1 MAVNCGIYKMI
12 MLKLCVFLGAR
23 PFAVYGISQRR
34 PIVTFCIEFVTVG
47 LWRMSFIVV
56 VYCFLCVVC
65 KAKIGLSITL
75 LNVQL
80 FTRKCVPQWVVING
94 WVRFNIFTDRV
105 RSSATEFCF
114 TGNRFRKFCS
124 TDPSPWKTSL
134 LLECLFLRDNSFSL
148 EYGNEEDGVDSIK
161 EIISFLCVS

>member
-65 KAKIGLSITL
+65 EAKIGLSITL

-80 FTRKCVPQWVVING
+80 FTRKCVPQWVVILLTVAFG
-94 WVRFNIFTDRV
+94 LIFLLI
-105 RSSATEFCF
+105 
-114 TGNRFRKFCS
+114 GLGH
-124 TDPSPWKTSL
+124 L
-134 LLECLFLRDNSFSL
+134 LLSFASQGTASANFVLLIRHPGKLHFFLNVCFS
-148 EYGNEEDGVDSIK
+148 V
-161 EIISFLCVS
+161 IILLVLSMAMKRMEWTVLKK